1 MNYHKKNANQTFF
14 ALLKNLVL
22 HIYEK
27 NLLYL
32 NLITSTVS

>member
-27 NLLYL
+27 KCKHLVWGGALK
-32 NLITSTVS
+32 